1 MKQEI
6 VTINEQHAN
15 EVQTLKK
22 LLNESMRREGR
33 LRELNQEAYTL
44 LTLYGIQ
51 SIPMASPRSD
61 SGKAENS

>member
-1 MKQEI
+1 
-6 VTINEQHAN
+6 
-15 EVQTLKK
+15 
-22 LLNESMRREGR
+22 MRREGR